1 MKQDY
6 HVFEAEFFKTLA
18 HPARLEILDHIRNG
32 EKNVSELQELLGAD
46 QSTVSQQLARLR
58 RSNIIRGRR
67 QGTAIFYTVRDP
79 MIFDLLDVARHIFNN
94 HLAGTQIMLDR

>member
-6 HVFEAEFFKTLA
+6 HVFKAEFFKTLA
-18 HPARLEILDHIRNG
+18 HPARLEILDQLRNG

-58 RSNIIRGRR
+58 RSNIISGRR
-67 QGTAIFYTVRDP
+67 QGTAIYYTVRDP
-79 MIFDLLDVARHIFNN
+79 MIFDLLDVARQIFNN